1 VDHLLL
7 HYLIARGLWALVISS
22 FGVEWRCLI
31 HWQIFSLVGKGD
43 VVQWQGLKF
52 GVLNRYVLCRIL
64 GENGIIVLMMEEGT
78 KWFRLNR
85 YPWEL
90 HCGRGM
96 ILVKYF
102 TVSLSSIA
110 CGVRQG
116 LVNQILL
123 SSDINCNTHMPWTH
137 IYTLPCSLFNT
148 QIWSLAHQV

>member
-1 VDHLLL
+1 MVDWCCMCKES
-7 HYLIARGLWALVISS
+7 GET
-22 FGVEWRCLI
+22 VEWRCLT

-52 GVLNRYVLCRIL
+52 GVLHRYVLCRIL

-90 HCGRGM
+90 HCGGGM

-102 TVSLSSIA
+102 TVSLSSFA

-116 LVNQILL
+116 LINQILL
-123 SSDINCNTHMPWTH
+123 SSDINCNTPHALDSY
-137 IYTLPCSLFNT
+137 IYSAMLTIQHTNLVFSTPGLNN
-148 QIWSLAHQV
+148 